1 MSHFTLDFEKIYNSP
16 LSCKI
21 MGILI
26 LKNCGIGL
34 YKGIKN
40 FKRDERPVTQLI
52 DNVISYSLWGCIEA
66 IFWPFAFPI
75 TIGYE
80 LDKVANY
87 MMGKEVKKD

>member
-1 MSHFTLDFEKIYNSP
+1 MEHIKIDFDAIYRSP
-16 LSCKI
+16 LSCKL

-26 LKNCGIGL
+26 LKNFEIGL

-40 FKRDERPVTQLI
+40 FKTHDKPVTQFL
-52 DNVISYSLWGCIEA
+52 DNIFSYSLWGCVEA
-66 IFWPFAFPI
+66 FFWPFTFPI

-87 MMGKEVKKD
+87 IMGKPIRND